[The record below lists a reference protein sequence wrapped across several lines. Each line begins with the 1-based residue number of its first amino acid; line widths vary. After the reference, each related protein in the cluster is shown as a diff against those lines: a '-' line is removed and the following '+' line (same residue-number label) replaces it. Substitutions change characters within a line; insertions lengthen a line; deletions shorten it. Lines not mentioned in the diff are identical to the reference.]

1 MRVIGL
7 ISGTS
12 ADGIDAAL
20 VELDGQGY
28 DLSISL
34 VDELTWP
41 YPAALRQQILAL
53 CAGEAVSLECLAE
66 LDDAVAHT
74 FAQAAQAL
82 IAQAGPADLIASHG
96 QTVFH
101 RPVGRPALPHQ
112 GPIRL
117 GYTHQLG
124 RGAVIAQQ
132 VGLPTVSDF
141 RQADIEAGGEGAPL
155 VPIVDRCLFSHPRQR
170 RCVQNLGG
178 IGNVAYLPPW
188 DRATPPPKVLGWDTG
203 PANSLMDIAVHSL
216 SEGRLTY
223 DIDGAWAAQGTPSQS
238 LVEAWLDHSY
248 FMQPPPKSTGRELFG
263 WAFFEQCQRDAQ
275 GLGLGPMD
283 LVATLTEFTAASV
296 AQAYRNFLP
305 ALPDLV
311 LVCGGGSRNPVLM
324 ARLQAQLP
332 EVAVQ
337 TTDSVGVSASAKE
350 AIAFAVLGYW
360 QRQGFP
366 GNLPAVTGASRPT
379 PLGHLS
385 LPPECPGLP

>member
-1 MRVIGL
+1 
-7 ISGTS
+7 
-12 ADGIDAAL
+12 
-20 VELDGQGY
+20 
-28 DLSISL
+28 
-34 VDELTWP
+34 
-41 YPAALRQQILAL
+41 
-53 CAGEAVSLECLAE
+53 
-66 LDDAVAHT
+66 
-74 FAQAAQAL
+74 
-82 IAQAGPADLIASHG
+82 
-96 QTVFH
+96 
-101 RPVGRPALPHQ
+101 
-112 GPIRL
+112 
-117 GYTHQLG
+117 
-124 RGAVIAQQ
+124 
-132 VGLPTVSDF
+132 
-141 RQADIEAGGEGAPL
+141 
-155 VPIVDRCLFSHPRQR
+155 
-170 RCVQNLGG
+170 VQNLGG

-223 DIDGAWAAQGTPSQS
+223 DLDGAWAAQGTPCLS
-238 LVEAWLDHSY
+238 LVEAWLGHPY

-263 WAFFEQCQRDAQ
+263 WAFFEQCHQDAQ
-275 GLGLGPMD
+275 RLGLGPMD

-296 AQAYRNFLP
+296 AHAYRTFLP

-324 ARLQAQLP
+324 TRLQSQLP

-360 QRQGFP
+360 QRQSFP

-385 LPPECPGLP
+385 LPPAYP